1 MDVDKIGRYI
11 YKLREQ
17 SHLSQNQLAEMIPI
31 SRQAISNWENGKTIP
46 NSDTLIILSKIF
58 KVSVDELLAGG
69 PTEKENSLEDI
80 ALNLVD
86 EYNDKRK
93 KIRRHFI
100 ISIITIAILLILFL
114 GYYFVTSYN
123 SIKVYR
129 VNSEGKNFKI
139 SNGLLLTTKRK
150 AYFRL
155 GKIKN
160 ENEKDIKKIGLYI
173 LDKNDEKQ
181 LIQETNDTNILI
193 TTRFGYDEFVEY
205 KYLTKVLN
213 KIYLVITYDDN
224 KKETIKLNFRK
235 DFTNDALFIKEDP
248 NVERKDTLKKD
259 VKSNTSI
266 SKEIATN
273 LKDTSHATQPTIYTI
288 PDRNLKEVKVE
299 NKVEDTVNIVEI
311 PNNIINEEQDSK
323 NTDNVENTEN
333 KTIEVDINELP
344 KKIDSAMKRKGSI
357 IDAVLNYEIEN
368 NDNKIKFSYIDAEL
382 MVTIKHD
389 NIKEVWSYF
398 IDESNLFFYT
408 KFIDTTEVKNVFI
421 VYENINN
428 LSEEE
433 KEIQQRLISYIQNY
447 LIKE

>member
-1 MDVDKIGRYI
+1 MDVDKIGKYI

-17 SHLSQNQLAEMIPI
+17 SHLSQKQLAEMIPI

-69 PTEKENSLEDI
+69 PPEKENTLEDI
-80 ALNLVD
+80 ALSLVD

-100 ISIITIAILLILFL
+100 IFIITIAILLILFL

-129 VNSEGKNFKI
+129 VDGVGKRFQFYD
-139 SNGLLLTTKRK
+139 GVLLTTKQK
-150 AYFRL
+150 AYLRL

-160 ENEKDIKKIGLYI
+160 ESEKDIKKIGLYF
-173 LDKNDEKQ
+173 LDKNHKKH
-181 LIQETNDTNILI
+181 LIQETDDTDILI
-193 TTRFGYDEFVEY
+193 TPRFGYDEFIDY
-205 KYLTKVLN
+205 NYLTKALDKMYMIV
-213 KIYLVITYDDN
+213 TYDDN
-224 KKETIKLNFRK
+224 KKETIRLNFRK

-248 NVERKDTLKKD
+248 QGQAINKSKKNVR
-259 VKSNTSI
+259 SNSNI
-266 SKEIATN
+266 SKDIATN
-273 LKDTSHATQPTIYTI
+273 LKEISTSTQSAYTI

-299 NKVEDTVNIVEI
+299 NKVEKTINIVEI
-311 PNNIINEEQDSK
+311 PNNVIREEQDSK
-323 NTDNVENTEN
+323 NTDNVENTED

-344 KKIDSAMKRKGSI
+344 KKIDSAMKRKGSM
-357 IDAVLNYEIEN
+357 IDNVLNYVIED
-368 NDNKIKFSYIDAEL
+368 NDNKIKFSYTDVEL

-398 IDESNLFFYT
+398 LDESNLIFYY
-408 KFIDTTEVKNVFI
+408 KFIDNQEIDFKYI
-421 VYENINN
+421 VYENIN
-428 LSEEE
+428 EIGTEE
-433 KEIQQRLISYIQNY
+433 KEIQKRLISYIQNY
-447 LIKE
+447 LLKE

>member
-17 SHLSQNQLAEMIPI
+17 SHLSQKQLAEMIPI
-31 SRQAISNWENGKTIP
+31 SRQAVSNWENGKTIP
-46 NSDTLIILSKIF
+46 NSDTLVILSKIF

-69 PTEKENSLEDI
+69 PTEKENNLEEI

-93 KIRRHFI
+93 KLKRHFI
-100 ISIITIAILLILFL
+100 IFIITIAILLILFL

-123 SIKVYR
+123 SIKVYK
-129 VNSEGKNFKI
+129 VDGEGKNFQFH
-139 SNGLLLTTKRK
+139 NGILLTTKQK

-160 ENEKDIKKIGLYI
+160 ENEKDIKKIGLYY
-173 LDKNDEKQ
+173 LGKNHKQ
-181 LIQETNDTNILI
+181 KLIQESDDTNIII

-205 KYLTKVLN
+205 KDLTKKLN
-213 KIYLVITYDDN
+213 TMYIVVTYNDN
-224 KKETIKLNFRK
+224 KKEKIKLNFRK

-259 VKSNTSI
+259 VKSSSNV
-266 SKEIATN
+266 SKELANN
-273 LKDTSHATQPTIYTI
+273 LKDISTSTQSAYIV

-299 NKVEDTVNIVEI
+299 NKVENAVNIVEI
-311 PNNIINEEQDSK
+311 PNNVNNEEQDSK
-323 NTDNVENTEN
+323 NTNNVEDTEN
-333 KTIEVDINELP
+333 ETIEVDINELP

-357 IDAVLNYEIEN
+357 IDAVLTYEIEN
-368 NDNKIKFSYIDAEL
+368 NDNKIKFSYTDVEL

-398 IDESNLFFYT
+398 IDESNLIFYY
-408 KFIDTTEVKNVFI
+408 KFVDNQETDFRYI
-421 VYENINN
+421 VYENVNE
-428 LSEEE
+428 LGTEE
-433 KEIQQRLISYIQNY
+433 KEIQKRLISYIQNY
-447 LIKE
+447 SLKE

>member
-1 MDVDKIGRYI
+1 MDVDKIGKYI

-17 SHLSQNQLAEMIPI
+17 SHLSQKQLAEMIPI

-69 PTEKENSLEDI
+69 PLEKENTLEDI
-80 ALNLVD
+80 ALSLVD

-100 ISIITIAILLILFL
+100 IFIITIAILLILFL

-129 VNSEGKNFKI
+129 VDGVGKRFQFYD
-139 SNGLLLTTKRK
+139 GVLLTTKQK
-150 AYFRL
+150 AYLRL

-160 ENEKDIKKIGLYI
+160 ESEKDIKKIGLYF
-173 LDKNDEKQ
+173 LDKHHKKH
-181 LIQETNDTNILI
+181 LIQETDDTDILI
-193 TTRFGYDEFVEY
+193 TPRLGYDEFIGY
-205 KYLTKVLN
+205 NYLTKALDKMYMIV
-213 KIYLVITYDDN
+213 TYDDN
-224 KKETIKLNFRK
+224 KKETIRLNFRK

-259 VKSNTSI
+259 VKSNSNI
-266 SKEIATN
+266 SKDIATN
-273 LKDTSHATQPTIYTI
+273 LKEISTSTQSAYTI

-299 NKVEDTVNIVEI
+299 NKVEKTINIVEI
-311 PNNIINEEQDSK
+311 PNNVIREEQDSK
-323 NTDNVENTEN
+323 NTDNVENIED

-344 KKIDSAMKRKGSI
+344 KKIDSAMKRKGSM
-357 IDAVLNYEIEN
+357 IDNVLNYVIED
-368 NDNKIKFSYIDAEL
+368 NDNKIKFSYTDVEL

-398 IDESNLFFYT
+398 LDESNLIFYY
-408 KFIDTTEVKNVFI
+408 KFIDNQEIDFKYI
-421 VYENINN
+421 VYENIN
-428 LSEEE
+428 EIGTEE
-433 KEIQQRLISYIQNY
+433 KEIQKRLISYIQNY
-447 LIKE
+447 LLKE

>member
-17 SHLSQNQLAEMIPI
+17 SHLSQKQLAEMIPI
-31 SRQAISNWENGKTIP
+31 SRQAVSNWENGKTIP
-46 NSDTLIILSKIF
+46 NSDTLVILSKIF

-69 PTEKENSLEDI
+69 PTEKENNLEEI

-93 KIRRHFI
+93 KLKRHFI
-100 ISIITIAILLILFL
+100 IFIITIAILLILFL

-123 SIKVYR
+123 SIKVYK
-129 VNSEGKNFKI
+129 VDGEGKNFQFH
-139 SNGLLLTTKRK
+139 NGILLTTKQK

-160 ENEKDIKKIGLYI
+160 ENEKDIKKIGLYY
-173 LDKNDEKQ
+173 LGKNHKQ
-181 LIQETNDTNILI
+181 KLIQESDDTNIII

-205 KYLTKVLN
+205 KDLTKKLN
-213 KIYLVITYDDN
+213 TMYIVVTYNDN
-224 KKETIKLNFRK
+224 KKEKIKLNFRK
-235 DFTNDALFIKEDP
+235 DFTNDALFIKEDS

-259 VKSNTSI
+259 VKSSSNV
-266 SKEIATN
+266 SKELANN
-273 LKDTSHATQPTIYTI
+273 LKDISTSTQSAYIV

-299 NKVEDTVNIVEI
+299 NKVENAVNIVEI
-311 PNNIINEEQDSK
+311 PNNVNNEEQDSK
-323 NTDNVENTEN
+323 NTNNVEDTEN
-333 KTIEVDINELP
+333 ETIEVDINELP

-357 IDAVLNYEIEN
+357 IDAVLTYEIEN
-368 NDNKIKFSYIDAEL
+368 NDNKIKFSYTDVEL

-398 IDESNLFFYT
+398 IDESNLIFYY
-408 KFIDTTEVKNVFI
+408 KFVDNQETDFRYI
-421 VYENINN
+421 VYENVNE
-428 LSEEE
+428 LGTEE
-433 KEIQQRLISYIQNY
+433 KEIQKRLISYIQNY
-447 LIKE
+447 SLKE